1 VVNDIS
7 GPALED
13 RDAGAL
19 GSVILDRR
27 DWRGGIG
34 RYLAETA
41 PFLPPS
47 LPLTSRWRPTHPL
60 APVELGLKLRRMGR
74 GPFFSHGYLPPL
86 NSPVPAVVTLH
97 DLMYLR
103 GHGAQSAARAAYMGA
118 LRPLYRRCA
127 AVVTMSE
134 AARDEITHWL
144 GERVPVVAVGGGV
157 GPQFH
162 PADPPSAPERPVVL
176 YVGSRGDNKNVS
188 GVLGGF
194 EKSEASR
201 SAELW
206 LTGTEREWSEHVAPF
221 DHRLD
226 GRIRFLGRVADEDLP
241 GVYRSASVLLIP
253 SLEEGYG
260 LPALEAM
267 ASGVPV
273 VHSTHR
279 ALVEAVGGAGI
290 AVEATDWSA
299 IGAGLDAVFADEAT
313 ARDMAARGRE
323 RAVTMT
329 WQATA
334 DRITALLRSLT

>member
-1 VVNDIS
+1 MS
-7 GPALED
+7 
-13 RDAGAL
+13 
-19 GSVILDRR
+19 
-27 DWRGGIG
+27 
-34 RYLAETA
+34 
-41 PFLPPS
+41 
-47 LPLTSRWRPTHPL
+47 LTSRWRPTHAL
-60 APVELGLKLRRMGR
+60 APLELGLRLRRMGR
-74 GPFFSHGYLPPL
+74 GPFFSHGYLPPV

-134 AARDEITHWL
+134 AARDDVAEWL
-144 GERVPVVAVGGGV
+144 DGRVRVVAVGGGV

-162 PADPPSAPERPVVL
+162 PADAASSPDRPVVL
-176 YVGSRGDNKNVS
+176 YVGSRSDNKNVA

-194 EKSEASR
+194 EQSAASGT
-201 SAELW
+201 SELW
-206 LTGTEREWSEHVAPF
+206 VTGSEQEWSEHVAPF
-221 DHRLD
+221 GGRLD
-226 GRIRFLGRVADEDLP
+226 GRIRFLGRVADDELP
-241 GVYRSASVLLIP
+241 NVYRSASVLLIP

-273 VHSTHR
+273 VHSTDR
-279 ALVEAVGGAGI
+279 ALQEVVGGTGI

-299 IGAGLDAVFADEAT
+299 IGAGLDAVLTDEVR

-323 RAVTMT
+323 RSLTMT
-329 WQATA
+329 WEATA
-334 DRITALLRSLT
+334 NRITELLRPLA